1 MPRPLSR
8 MLIEPS
14 TWMETLIRYCAFH
27 PSFYQTV
34 IDDHPIVHVVH
45 VRLEYDAIKHWAHE
59 NYMAEEAFYNLLAQK
74 YIEAIEQH
82 MDGGVVLV
90 LSYNR
95 DNRVVDCLDEMN
107 RPYIFIE
114 KDQTRGREWNA
125 VRDMAVAEKYGNG
138 VFIGN
143 FDMYRMQVSTYSY
156 FLMKKCHHFQK
167 HVLID
172 IERIHEEPLVVLPTI
187 C

>member
-1 MPRPLSR
+1 MEKFYTEENIQINCHFTEIDYKQYAHWPEQ
-8 MLIEPS
+8 IV
-14 TWMETLIRYCAFH
+14 WMETLIRHCACH

-59 NYMAEEAFYNLLAQK
+59 NHMTEEAFYNLLAQK

-82 MDGGVVLV
+82 MEGGVVLV

-125 VRDMAVAEKYGNG
+125 VQDMAVAEKYGNG
-138 VFIGN
+138 VFIG
-143 FDMYRMQVSTYSY
+143 RQLLTKIV
-156 FLMKKCHHFQK
+156 
-167 HVLID
+167 
-172 IERIHEEPLVVLPTI
+172 
-187 C
+187 